1 MFNNLFYHQD
11 SYITMEYQRKN
22 EYDLTLET
30 FHSLREKIKTIEGK
44 IKSKT
49 CFLGFDGYIDSLYS
63 LVKSRSG
70 PKQWNPMKKMETFG
84 EIIKKVAGSAANIER
99 VLKRRTSGGFA
110 PNTAKAM
117 NTLGININLVAALGY
132 PKIMDLFTPLI
143 DRESVKAISF
153 SDPGETLGLEF
164 SNGKLLMPDFSNV
177 INIRWDLLMERIEL
191 DYLVSLMKD
200 SNLMG
205 FGHWTSLPYFN
216 QIWTHILE
224 EVIPKIQNI
233 REKLFFVDL
242 GDIRKRKRKDKTEML
257 QILQKIDEEVP
268 VVLSLNDQEAIEI
281 SKILETVHIIDPTK
295 SNFSDYFEGGKRINQ
310 ELNLSYLVIHSPHF
324 ATLSLADGKHYWVTQ
339 GYTSEPHFTTGGGEY
354 FHSGTL
360 MGLSCDLKPEEA
372 ILMGNSLTG
381 IFVRTG
387 KAPNFNQLTNYIDNY
402 LAFIEQDLPE
412 FPL

>member
-1 MFNNLFYHQD
+1 
-11 SYITMEYQRKN
+11 MEYQRKN

-49 CFLGFDGYIDSLYS
+49 CFLGFDGYIDSIYS

-84 EIIKKVAGSAANIER
+84 EIIKEVAGSAANIER

-117 NTLGININLVAALGY
+117 NTLGININLVVALGY
-132 PKIMDLFTPLI
+132 PKIMDLFTPLTNKK
-143 DRESVKAISF
+143 SVKTISF

-164 SNGKLLMPDFSNV
+164 NNGKLLMPDFSNV
-177 INIRWDLLMERIEL
+177 VNINWNLLIERIEL

-200 SNLMG
+200 SDLMG

-216 QIWTHILE
+216 EIWEHMLE
-224 EVIPKIQNI
+224 EIFPKLPNLQE
-233 REKLFFVDL
+233 RLFFVDL
-242 GDIRKRKRKDKTEML
+242 GDIRKRNRKDKNKML
-257 QILQKIDEEVP
+257 QILQKIDDEIP

-281 SKILETVHIIDPTK
+281 SKILENVAPIDPTK
-295 SNFSDYFEGGKRINQ
+295 PNYSDYFEGGKRINQ

-324 ATLSLADGKHYWVTQ
+324 ATISLKNSEHYWITQ
-339 GYTSEPHFTTGGGEY
+339 GYTSEPHFTTGAGEY

-360 MGLSCDLKPEEA
+360 IGLSCCVRPEEA

-387 KAPNFNQLTNYIDNY
+387 KAPNLNQLTNYIENY
-402 LAFIEQDLPE
+402 MAFIEHDRAE